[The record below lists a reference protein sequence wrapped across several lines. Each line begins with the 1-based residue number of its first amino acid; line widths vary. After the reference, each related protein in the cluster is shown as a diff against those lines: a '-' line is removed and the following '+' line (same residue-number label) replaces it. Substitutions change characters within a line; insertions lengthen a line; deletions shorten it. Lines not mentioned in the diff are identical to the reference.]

1 MWYVHWYNRGGMEG
15 QRDNELDIM
24 RVKWEEMRK
33 NKVGV
38 FCVPSTLKCFYLII
52 NPVMTII
59 LPFAKRLGF
68 RHSSD
73 EE

>member
-1 MWYVHWYNRGGMEG
+1 MEG

-38 FCVPSTLKCFYLII
+38 FCVPSTLKYFYFII
-52 NPVMTII
+52 NPVMTLI
-59 LPFAKRLGF
+59 LLFVKRLGF